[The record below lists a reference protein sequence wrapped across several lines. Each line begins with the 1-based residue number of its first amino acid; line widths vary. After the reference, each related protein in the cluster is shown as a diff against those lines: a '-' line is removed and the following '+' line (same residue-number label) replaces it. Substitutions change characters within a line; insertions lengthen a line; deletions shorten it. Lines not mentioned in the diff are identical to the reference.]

1 MSFAHRIFFVSL
13 HEIKPIICRAVI
25 RTVIK
30 PTRGKCLVIRT
41 VSKPTRGN
49 CQETVHSTEPI
60 RGNGSEP
67 RQEVVVW

>member
-1 MSFAHRIFFVSL
+1 MSSAHRKSFVSL

-30 PTRGKCLVIRT
+30 PTRG
-41 VSKPTRGN
+41 N
-49 CQETVHSTEPI
+49 CQETVDNTEPI

-67 RQEVVVW
+67 RQEVW